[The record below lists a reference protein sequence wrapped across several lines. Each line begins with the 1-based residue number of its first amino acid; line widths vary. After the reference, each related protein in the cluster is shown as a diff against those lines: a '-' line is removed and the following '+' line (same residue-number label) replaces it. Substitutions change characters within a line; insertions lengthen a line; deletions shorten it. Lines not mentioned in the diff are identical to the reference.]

1 MTQLFITLFR
11 TKNKENNR
19 KNYQEVSNKQ
29 IPQKQ
34 KNRKLEESFLPQEIK
49 KNLNIDNHRDFEI
62 NHEKSKNLHSTI

>member
-1 MTQLFITLFR
+1 MTQLFITLFG

-19 KNYQEVSNKQ
+19 KKYQEVSNKQ

-34 KNRKLEESFLPQEIK
+34 KKRKLEENFLPQEIK

-62 NHEKSKNLHSTI
+62 NHEKSKNLHSTM